1 MPSLVVL
8 IRGMYM
14 HPIYLIYPI
23 RGHLEMLAEVDS
35 AVKEKAPGLFLGGN
49 YRTGVAFGD
58 CIQYGV
64 DVAAEASTFLS
75 LQDIKENISSGKGAA
90 ISGSSSSSNGVGA
103 LPQRERAASS
113 SDSEL

>member
-1 MPSLVVL
+1 M
-8 IRGMYM
+8 
-14 HPIYLIYPI
+14 
-23 RGHLEMLAEVDS
+23 
-35 AVKEKAPGLFLGGN
+35 KEKAPGLFLGGN

-75 LQDIKENISSGKGAA
+75 LQDIKENISISKDGSSG
-90 ISGSSSSSNGVGA
+90 ISSSGSSSGTGVGA

-113 SDSEL
+113 SDSE